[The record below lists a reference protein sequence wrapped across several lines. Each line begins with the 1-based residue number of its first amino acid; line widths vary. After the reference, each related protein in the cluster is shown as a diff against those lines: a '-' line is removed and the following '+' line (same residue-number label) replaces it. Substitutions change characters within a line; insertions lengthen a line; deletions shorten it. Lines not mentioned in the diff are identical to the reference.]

1 MGIFEGKTS
10 AERNKII
17 AAIVLGVIAVITL
30 TWAFGGMLL
39 PSGGPATPPVADD
52 TAPSPGD
59 GGQPSGQPISDTPV
73 NLDTINREYIVTP
86 VVYAGGRV
94 DAPISGRNIF
104 AFYEPPPFTPTPEPV
119 ATFAP
124 PTPTPEAPML
134 LSFVTPTTTYAG
146 SKQFRM
152 EAIGEKFVENAR
164 IIFSGNVL
172 QTTYVS
178 PQRLVAEVPA
188 SLITRSGAAS
198 VMVNTPDGSLYS
210 YPVSFN
216 VIEPP
221 RPDFD
226 YIGLIARQ
234 HYNNDTAYFQDKG
247 RTNQEPFTARLNDVV
262 KGRFRV
268 ISISS
273 KEVEFEDVRLGFK
286 HRLELLRPGGGSG
299 TSAGGGGNF
308 NQPARDNPTTNIPG
322 IPSNIRIAPQTN
334 RPTREDLNKAIEELQ
349 RRRQQQQDQKVED
362 DIEIPEVPVEPE
374 PVDDEPPA
382 R

>member
-1 MGIFEGKTS
+1 MGILEGKTR
-10 AERNKII
+10 AERNKTI
-17 AAIVLGVIAVITL
+17 AAIVLGIIAVLTL

-39 PSGGPATPPVADD
+39 PSGGPATPPVADS
-52 TAPSPGD
+52 TSPSPGD
-59 GGQPSGQPISDTPV
+59 AGQPAGQPISDQPV
-73 NLDTINREYIVTP
+73 NLENINSAYVVTP
-86 VVYAGGRV
+86 VVYTGGRV

-104 AFYEPPPFTPTPEPV
+104 AFYEPPPFTPTPEPIP
-119 ATFAP
+119 TFTPP
-124 PTPTPEAPML
+124 PTPPPAPML

-152 EAIGEKFVENAR
+152 EAIGDKFVENAR

-221 RPDFD
+221 KPDFE

-234 HYNNDTAYFQDKG
+234 HYNNDTAYFQDRG
-247 RTNQEPFTARLNDVV
+247 RTNQDPFTARLNDVV

-273 KEVEFEDVRLGFK
+273 RAVEFEDVRLGFK
-286 HRLELLRPGGGSG
+286 HRLELLRPDGGSG
-299 TSAGGGGNF
+299 TSTSGGF
-308 NQPARDNPTTNIPG
+308 NQPAREVPTTNIPG

-334 RPTREDLNKAIEELQ
+334 RPTREDLNRAIEELQ

-362 DIEIPEVPVEPE
+362 DIEVPEVPPDPE
-374 PVDDEPPA
+374 PVDDEPPY

>member
-1 MGIFEGKTS
+1 MGILEGKTR
-10 AERNKII
+10 AERNKTI
-17 AAIVLGVIAVITL
+17 AAIVLGIIAVITL

-39 PSGGPATPPVADD
+39 PSRGPATPPVAED
-52 TAPSPGD
+52 TSPSPGD
-59 GGQPSGQPISDTPV
+59 DGQAAGQPISDQPV
-73 NLDTINREYIVTP
+73 NLENINSEYIVTP
-86 VVYAGGRV
+86 VVYTGGRV

-104 AFYEPPPFTPTPEPV
+104 AFYEPPPFTPTPEPIP
-119 ATFAP
+119 TFTPP
-124 PTPTPEAPML
+124 PTPQPAPML

-152 EAIGEKFVENAR
+152 EAIGDKFVENAR

-221 RPDFD
+221 KPDFE

-234 HYNNDTAYFQDKG
+234 HYNNDTAYFQDRG
-247 RTNQEPFTARLNDVV
+247 RTNQDPFTARLNDVV

-273 KEVEFEDVRLGFK
+273 RAVEFEDVRLGFK
-286 HRLELLRPGGGSG
+286 HRLELLRPDGGSG
-299 TSAGGGGNF
+299 TSTSGGF
-308 NQPARDNPTTNIPG
+308 NQPARDVPSPNPAGFP
-322 IPSNIRIAPQTN
+322 PNIRIAPQTN
-334 RPTREDLNKAIEELQ
+334 RPTREDLNRAIEELQ
-349 RRRQQQQDQKVED
+349 KRRQQQQDQKVED

-374 PVDDEPPA
+374 PVDDEPPQ